1 MGRSAN
7 RVYDSDY
14 PYFITNTIVEGY
26 PIFAQP
32 QAADIVLNALSFL
45 QEERDTRLYS
55 YVIMENHI
63 HMVLQTERLSS
74 IIQAFKSWTARA
86 IIDDFA
92 MTGRYYQL
100 GKLKEAK
107 NPSHIDSVH
116 QLWQEGFHPKHIYST
131 NMMIQ
136 KIEYI
141 HQNPVKRGFVDH
153 QEDWRYSS
161 ARNYLGMRGL
171 IPVTIFEP

>member
-1 MGRSAN
+1 MGRSSY

-14 PYFITNTIVEGY
+14 PYFITSLIVEGY

-32 QAADIVLNALSFL
+32 LAAEIVLNALCFL
-45 QEERDTRLYS
+45 QKKRDTKLYA

-63 HMVLQTERLSS
+63 HLVLQADRLSS
-74 IIQAFKSWTARA
+74 KIQAFKSWTARA
-86 IIDDFA
+86 IIDAFKE
-92 MTGRYYQL
+92 TGRYHQL
-100 GKLKEAK
+100 RKLRKAK

-116 QLWQEGFHPKHIYST
+116 QLWQEGFHPKHIFS
-131 NMMIQ
+131 NAMMIQ

-141 HQNPVKRGFVDH
+141 HQNPVKRGFVDRE
-153 QEDWRYSS
+153 EDWTYSS

-171 IPVTIFEP
+171 IPVTLFEL